1 MKKGCLICM
10 LVIFAI
16 SIIPLTPTLAAEKS
30 KLYEVLERG
39 KVIVGTGSTEPPF
52 NFVDESGELVGFDID
67 IAKLIARGL
76 FAGKE
81 NIEFIKQTSSARWP
95 NTESGKID
103 FGIQSATI
111 YPDRT
116 IKVAFTRGYVDS
128 GMAMIVNAKSSV
140 KKLSQLNDPKF
151 TIAHLTNP
159 AAKER
164 GERYYPKAKIITFD
178 SIATQFTAVKTK
190 RADAA
195 QLDVPI
201 AKWYAKSNPDV
212 RVLDE
217 WVTDPTNAGIFLRL
231 GDFEWWL
238 TLDTMVS
245 EMRGGVLFSEYSK
258 IYTKWFGEKPK
269 HAKYFYTGK

>member
-1 MKKGCLICM
+1 MKKTGVVLS

-16 SIIPLTPTLAAEKS
+16 SLLTISSSFATEKS

-39 KVIVGTGSTEPPF
+39 KLIVGTGSTEPPY
-52 NFVDESGELVGFDID
+52 NFVDEKGELVGFDID
-67 IAKLIARGL
+67 IAKLIARSIFG
-76 FAGKE
+76 GKE

-103 FGIQSATI
+103 FGIQSATV

-116 IKVAFTRGYVDS
+116 LRVAWTRAYADS
-128 GMAMIVNAKSSV
+128 GIAMLV
-140 KKLSQLNDPKF
+140 KADSPIKKPSDLNDAKY
-151 TIAHLTNP
+151 TVAHLTNP

-164 GERYYPKAKIITFD
+164 GERIYPKAKVVTFD
-178 SIATQFTAVKTK
+178 SIATEFTAVKTG

-201 AKWYAKSNPDV
+201 AKWYAKDNPDV
-212 RVLDE
+212 RVLED
-217 WVTDPTNAGIFLRL
+217 WITDPTNTAIFLRL

-238 TLDTMVS
+238 TLDTLVG
-245 EMRGGVLFSEYSK
+245 EMRGGVLFSEYAK
-258 IYTKWFGEKPK
+258 IYKKWFGEEAK
-269 HAKYFYTGK
+269 HAKYYVGRK